1 MRCVRDATG
10 WTTYL
15 EPHEIP
21 AVETLYANMT
31 DSDCPPARPLRRL
44 QMWSGLM
51 TLADRVLACLECS
64 ECWDQE
70 LMDFAAIVFGWS
82 KNAL

>member
-21 AVETLYANMT
+21 AVETLYANMKLVI
-31 DSDCPPARPLRRL
+31 DRFRL
-44 QMWSGLM
+44 SSGE
-51 TLADRVLACLECS
+51 TVEEIADVEWVDDAGR
-64 ECWDQE
+64 
-70 LMDFAAIVFGWS
+70 
-82 KNAL
+82 